1 MTPKQFA
8 ELLDYI
14 RENNSWGEKMYE
26 VCSIRKRRAIKY
38 VDSVFDSRDGTV
50 WYIKFRSVLGDT
62 TEDIIFRIENE
73 DDIKKVYSYL
83 NEKVV

>member
-26 VCSIRKRRAIKY
+26 VCCVRHRRAIKY

-50 WYIKFRSVLGDT
+50 WHLTFRSPTRG
-62 TEDIIFRIENE
+62 EDKQFRIDNEN
-73 DDIKKVYSYL
+73 DIKKVYEYL
-83 NEKVV
+83 DEKVD